1 MKVVMWFR
9 VCIYNPGLWWQ
20 WEKKEIKEPIVI
32 LRDNTFKRNVK
43 ILCVI
48 AKHKQIYNKN

>member
-9 VCIYNPGLWWQ
+9 VCIYNPGCDGN
-20 WEKKEIKEPIVI
+20 EKKKEIKEPKVI

-43 ILCVI
+43 IVCVI
-48 AKHKQIYNKN
+48 AKHKQISNKN